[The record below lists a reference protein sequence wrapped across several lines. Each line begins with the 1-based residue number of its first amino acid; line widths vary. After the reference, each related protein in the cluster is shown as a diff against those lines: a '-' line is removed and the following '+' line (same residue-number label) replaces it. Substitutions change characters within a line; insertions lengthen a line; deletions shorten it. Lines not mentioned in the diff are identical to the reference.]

1 MSESQI
7 RNYIEKINGIVNESL
22 EWISTI
28 EKELLEFILQNK
40 KVYFS
45 YSGMGIIPANIAST
59 ILNVI
64 TQENIYTAFP
74 STYLA
79 LHVIPYKEDRF
90 SIIHFTT
97 SPWERNETAR
107 LSDAVYIMDIPTKF
121 ILPNI
126 QDPILDSKIPENSSI
141 RYPEKLDPIIVQSLL
156 AAYISI
162 RAAVKFT
169 SRKDMRVNRLLEDTK
184 DYTGIVSS
192 IEKMYWKEIED
203 VTETLNT
210 QGELTILTTSTMYP
224 AGMALAFYL
233 SSKGFPIRLFEVTS
247 GLRLVT
253 NQYNSKKKIAI
264 LYTSTEEDSYRD
276 FMFSSIKAGF
286 KPIKIEFRTDPLSAP
301 IYGIMFSKLLDLFL
315 EK

>member
-1 MSESQI
+1 LSESQI

-22 EWISTI
+22 KWISTI
-28 EKELLEFILQNK
+28 ENELLEFILQNK

-74 STYLA
+74 SSYLA

-97 SPWERNETAR
+97 SPWERNEIAR
-107 LSDAVYIMDIPTKF
+107 LSDAVYIMEVPTKF
-121 ILPNI
+121 ILPDI
-126 QDPILDSKIPENSSI
+126 HDPILDSKIPENSSI
-141 RYPEKLDPIIVQSLL
+141 RYPEKLDPIILQSLL

-162 RAAVKFT
+162 RTAVKFT
-169 SRKDMRVNRLLEDTK
+169 SRTDMRVRRLLDDTK

-192 IEKMYWKEIED
+192 IEKIYWKEIE
-203 VTETLNT
+203 ELINTLQT
-210 QGELTILTTSTMYP
+210 QKELTILTTSTMYP
-224 AGMALAFYL
+224 AGMALTFYL
-233 SSKGFPIRLFEVTS
+233 TNRGYPIRLFEISS

-253 NQYNSKKKIAI
+253 NQYNNKKKIAI

-276 FMFSSIKAGF
+276 FMFSSIKTGF

-301 IYGIMFSKLLDLFL
+301 LYGVMFSKLLELLL